1 MSIEYIQVFIYIIIF
16 FGGVYTGILTIKFLS
31 DEILN
36 KLEISFEDQLEVS
49 IDFYNKSLKAQVSSI
64 NNKLNAQDK
73 INDNFKIIND
83 YLSQTIVKINQL
95 NKDCD
100 TKKELESEIVKL
112 KNIIKRLERK
122 R

>member
-1 MSIEYIQVFIYIIIF
+1 MSIDYIQFFIYIMLF

-31 DEILN
+31 DEILH

-49 IDFYNKSLKAQVSSI
+49 INFYNKSLKAQVASI

-83 YLSQTIVKINQL
+83 YLSRTTVKINQL